1 MKKLEQLQEQV
12 LQVPLI
18 TEGLLAEGAGD
29 ALLKDIELFKNSVN
43 EAREIKIPFVGI
55 FNAGKSSM
63 LNALMGRDILPVD
76 NEPMTTICAELRGDK
91 NERIE
96 LYREGSLIGEYAI
109 DRLGVIDTE
118 PGDVAHVFVDNEFIS
133 SLTERGIVLVDMP
146 GIDSGIEQ
154 HNKAIANYLCNGT
167 LFVMLLSANAGSLP
181 RSSGYFMRELRA
193 YGLNPPVILTK
204 SELFP
209 AENNEKVCKQVKNDL
224 ELLGFENPIVKIASA
239 RTDCS
244 ALADYLNQINAD
256 ELAITRVR
264 NIAKSIVNSATSY
277 INDSIRLQK
286 LGLDNAT
293 AQVNDLKEKVAEL
306 LANAKKG
313 NETETRQTPAESTQ
327 DIMLAINTLL
337 ANHSNELTILIKAR
351 ESVDTIQ
358 TWLLSLVRPELSRL
372 ISKENEQYI
381 NALDEEL
388 SIILG
393 NLVDA
398 IVIKDWVSDFVSVS
412 AQYIDQLPEDYQEL
426 AREILE
432 LLPAIISIV
441 EDVVNW
447 FRQVFGGQNQDDLIK
462 DRIEREL
469 IQPFLAQLEP
479 KVLAVVTDNQ
489 KKIDDYVQSMVTSRL
504 NQAQKT
510 LEDMQAQ
517 AEQDVSERETSLA
530 LLDTALG
537 KLTILAEKIKNECYT
552 EN

>member
-1 MKKLEQLQEQV
+1 MKKLEQLQKQV

-18 TEGLLAEGAGD
+18 TEGLLADGAGN
-29 ALLKDIELFKNSVN
+29 ALLKDIELFKNNVN

-76 NEPMTTICAELRGDK
+76 NEPTTAICAELRGDK

-96 LYREGSLIGEYAI
+96 LYREGRLIGEYAI
-109 DRLGVIDTE
+109 DRLGVVDTE
-118 PGDVAHVFVDNEFIS
+118 PGDVAHVFVNNEFIS

-154 HNKAIANYLCNGT
+154 HNKAIANYLSNGT

-181 RSSGYFMRELRA
+181 RSSGFFMRELRA
-193 YGLNPPVILTK
+193 YGLNPPVFLTK
-204 SELFP
+204 SELFT
-209 AENNEKVCKQVKNDL
+209 AESNEAVRKQVKNDL
-224 ELLGFENPIVKIASA
+224 ELLGFENPIVKIVSA

-244 ALADYLNQINAD
+244 AVADYLNQINAD
-256 ELAITRVR
+256 DLATTRVKPM
-264 NIAKSIVNSATSY
+264 AKSIVNSAISY

-286 LGLDNAT
+286 LGLENAT
-293 AQVNDLKEKVAEL
+293 AQVNELKDKVAEL
-306 LANAKKG
+306 IANAQTG
-313 NETETRQTPAESTQ
+313 NETGRQTPKESTH
-327 DIMLAINTLL
+327 DIMSAINTLL
-337 ANHSNELTILIKAR
+337 ANHSGELTLLIKAR
-351 ESVDTIQ
+351 EGVDTIQ
-358 TWLLSLVRPELSRL
+358 AWLLSLVRPELSRL

-388 SIILG
+388 SAILG

-398 IVIKDWVSDFVSVS
+398 IVIKDWVSDFVSIS
-412 AQYIDQLPEDYQEL
+412 EKYIDQLPEDYQDL

-432 LLPAIISIV
+432 LLPAIISII

-447 FRQVFGGQNQDDLIK
+447 FKTVFGGQNQDDLIK

-469 IQPFLAQLEP
+469 IQPFLARLEP

-489 KKIDDYVQSMVTSRL
+489 KRIDDYVQSMVTSRL
-504 NQAQKT
+504 YQAQKT

-537 KLTILAEKIKNECYT
+537 KLTTLAEQIKNECYT

>member
-1 MKKLEQLQEQV
+1 MEKLEQLQERV

-18 TEGLLAEGAGD
+18 IEGLLADGAGD
-29 ALLKDIELFKNSVN
+29 ALLKDIELFKNNVN

-76 NEPMTTICAELRGDK
+76 NEPTTAICAELRGDK

-96 LYREGSLIGEYAI
+96 LYREGCLIGEYAI

-133 SLTERGIVLVDMP
+133 SLNERGIVLVDMP

-154 HNKAIANYLCNGT
+154 HNKAIANYLRNGT

-181 RSSGYFMRELRA
+181 RSSGFFMRELRA
-193 YGLNPPVILTK
+193 YGLNPPVFLTK

-209 AENNEKVCKQVKNDL
+209 AENNEKVCKQVKNNL
-224 ELLGFENPIVKIASA
+224 ELLGFEDPIVKIASA

-244 ALADYLNQINAD
+244 AVADYLNQINAD
-256 ELAITRVR
+256 DLAITRVKGL
-264 NIAKSIVNSATSY
+264 AKSIVNSAISY

-286 LGLDNAT
+286 LGLDNAA
-293 AQVNDLKEKVAEL
+293 AQVNELKDKVAEL
-306 LANAKKG
+306 LANAQKG
-313 NETETRQTPAESTQ
+313 NEIGRQTPAESTN

-337 ANHSNELTILIKAR
+337 ANRSEELTLLIKAR
-351 ESVDTIQ
+351 EGADTIQ
-358 TWLLSLVRPELSRL
+358 AWLLSLVRPELSRL

-388 SIILG
+388 SAILG

-412 AQYIDQLPEDYQEL
+412 EQYINQLPKDYQEL

-432 LLPAIISIV
+432 LLPTIISII

-447 FRQVFGGQNQDDLIK
+447 FKKIFGGQTQDDLIRQ
-462 DRIEREL
+462 RIEKDL
-469 IQPFLAQLEP
+469 IRPFLAQLEP

-489 KKIDDYVQSMVTSRL
+489 KRIDDYVQSMVTSRL

-517 AEQDVSERETSLA
+517 AEQDVSERETALASLE
-530 LLDTALG
+530 TALG
-537 KLTILAEKIKNECYT
+537 KLTTLEEQIKNECNT

>member
-1 MKKLEQLQEQV
+1 MEKLEQLQEKV

-18 TEGLLAEGAGD
+18 TEGLLADGAGA
-29 ALLKDIELFKNSVN
+29 ALLKDIELFKNGVN

-55 FNAGKSSM
+55 TSAGKSSM

-76 NEPMTTICAELRGDK
+76 TDPTTAICAELRGDK

-96 LYREGSLIGEYAI
+96 LYREGRLIGEYAI
-109 DRLGVIDTE
+109 DRLGIIDTE
-118 PGDVAHVFVDNEFIS
+118 PGDVAHVFVDSEFIR
-133 SLTERGIVLVDMP
+133 SLSECGIVLVDMP

-181 RSSGYFMRELRA
+181 RSSGFFMRELRA

-204 SELFP
+204 SELFT
-209 AENNEKVCKQVKNDL
+209 AESNEAVCKQVKNDL
-224 ELLGFENPIVKIASA
+224 ELLGFENPIVKIAS
-239 RTDCS
+239 RTNCS
-244 ALADYLNQINAD
+244 VVANYLNQINAD
-256 ELAITRVR
+256 DLAITRVR
-264 NIAKSIVNSATSY
+264 NLAKSIVNSAISY

-293 AQVNDLKEKVAEL
+293 AQVSDLRDKVAEL
-306 LANAKKG
+306 LANAETG
-313 NETETRQTPAESTQ
+313 NETDARQTPAESTQ

-337 ANHSNELTILIKAR
+337 ANHSNELTLLIKAR

-388 SIILG
+388 SAILG

-398 IVIKDWVSDFVSVS
+398 IVIKDWVSDFVSAS
-412 AQYIDQLPEDYQEL
+412 EQYIDQLPEDYLEL

-432 LLPAIISIV
+432 LLPTIISII
-441 EDVVNW
+441 EGVVDW
-447 FRQVFGGQNQDDLIK
+447 FRSVFGGQTQDDLIRQ
-462 DRIEREL
+462 RIEKDL
-469 IQPFLAQLEP
+469 MQPFLAQLEP

-489 KKIDDYVQSMVTSRL
+489 KRIDDYVQSMVMSRL
-504 NQAQKT
+504 YQAQKT

-517 AEQDVSERETSLA
+517 AEQDVSERETALASL
-530 LLDTALG
+530 DIALG
-537 KLTILAEKIKNECYT
+537 KLTTLAEQIKNECYT